1 MDYLFIFIFCV
12 DNDKGI
18 ELIMYFKKKKL
29 IMINFKFE
37 WWDFFFVIK
46 INSLI

>member
-18 ELIMYFKKKKL
+18 ELIMYFKKKF
-29 IMINFKFE
+29 NNDKFQ
-37 WWDFFFVIK
+37 I
-46 INSLI
+46 

>member
-18 ELIMYFKKKKL
+18 ELIMYLKKKK
-29 IMINFKFE
+29 INNDKFQ
-37 WWDFFFVIK
+37 I
-46 INSLI
+46 